1 MAIDSGRR
9 TKLQDLQRVAVVH
22 VLGAR
27 ASLEIGYRFIDTNYE
42 TGSGSDRFEYDVL
55 AKGPE
60 EGRTTTMPSRLKR
73 RPGRACRSMHG
84 APGSS
89 AFDATVL

>member
-1 MAIDSGRR
+1 MLRVYYRPLS
-9 TKLQDLQRVAVVH
+9 TFSQRVRIA
-22 VLGAR
+22 L
-27 ASLEIGYRFIDTNYE
+27 LEKDIDTNYE